1 MKQKRSKKKFLC
13 ILACLTVLIIVI
25 LLVCDFRLKIVYY
38 NVESDKL
45 SAPVRIALL
54 TDLHSCKY
62 GENQKNLIEAVQ
74 EQNPDLVLLG
84 GDIFDD
90 NGSYDNAEL
99 TVRQLAEQYP
109 CYYVTGNHEYWG
121 YDVGTILDIVKDCG
135 VNILAGECDTITIN
149 GQMLSI
155 CGVDDP
161 DAEVY
166 MAEGEPVERQ
176 LERADEAAKVAEKAV
191 GEEIFSVLLSH
202 RPELFETYQ
211 KYDFDL
217 VLSGHAHGGQWRIPG
232 LLNGLYAPHQ
242 GLFPE
247 YAGGRY
253 DYAGGTMIVSRGLAR
268 ESTLAPRIFNRPEL
282 VIIDVYGDKVAEPT
296 QVPSM
301 EPSVTPT
308 NTPIPIEVQSKRD
321 NIPFEDNQLYAV
333 AYLGYITIEDM
344 DYYLENYLD
353 EEEIPNYYFSGDEY
367 YLIIPRHEDMEVRLY
382 RNDLATMGKTLEQ
395 ECESGKPFIVQCN
408 VSDIF
413 PDVTVELTHNGET
426 VEFSPYISLKDGSVQ
441 VGEYGV
447 NITKHIE

>member
-1 MKQKRSKKKFLC
+1 MKLKWNKKR
-13 ILACLTVLIIVI
+13 ILWVSGVCLALAVLV
-25 LLVCDFRLKIVYY
+25 LLICDLRLKTVYY
-38 NVESDKL
+38 TVESDKL
-45 SAPVRIALL
+45 STPIRIVLL
-54 TDLHSCKY
+54 TDLHSCRY
-62 GENQKNLIEAVQ
+62 GENQKKLVEAVQ
-74 EQNPDLVLLG
+74 KQNPDIVLLG

-90 NGSYDNAEL
+90 KMPYDNAEL

-109 CYYVTGNHEYWG
+109 CYYVTDNHEYWG

-176 LERADEAAKVAEKAV
+176 LERADEAAKAAEKAV

-242 GLFPE
+242 GLFPQ

-253 DYAGGTMIVSRGLAR
+253 DYKSGTMIVSRGLAR
-268 ESTLAPRIFNRPEL
+268 ESTPVPRIFNRPEL
-282 VIIDVYGDKVAEPT
+282 VIVDVK
-296 QVPSM
+296 
-301 EPSVTPT
+301 
-308 NTPIPIEVQSKRD
+308 
-321 NIPFEDNQLYAV
+321 
-333 AYLGYITIEDM
+333 
-344 DYYLENYLD
+344 
-353 EEEIPNYYFSGDEY
+353 
-367 YLIIPRHEDMEVRLY
+367 
-382 RNDLATMGKTLEQ
+382 
-395 ECESGKPFIVQCN
+395 
-408 VSDIF
+408 
-413 PDVTVELTHNGET
+413 
-426 VEFSPYISLKDGSVQ
+426 
-441 VGEYGV
+441 
-447 NITKHIE
+447 

>member
-1 MKQKRSKKKFLC
+1 MKQKGNRKRLLWVGSAFG
-13 ILACLTVLIIVI
+13 VLVLLI
-25 LLVCDFRLKIVYY
+25 LLACDFRLKTVYY

-45 SAPVRIALL
+45 SSPVRIALI
-54 TDLHSCKY
+54 TDLHSCRY
-62 GENQKNLIEAVQ
+62 GENQKKLTEAVQ
-74 EQNPDLVLLG
+74 EQKPDLVLLG

-99 TVRQLAEQYP
+99 TVRQLAGQYP

-135 VNILAGECDTITIN
+135 VTILAGDCETITIN
-149 GQMLSI
+149 GQTINI

-161 DAEVY
+161 DATSY
-166 MAEGEPVERQ
+166 LLEGEPIEWQ
-176 LERADEAAKVAEKAV
+176 LERANEAAQEAENV
-191 GEEIFSVLLSH
+191 LGTDIFTVLLSH
-202 RPELFETYQ
+202 RPELYETYQ
-211 KYDFDL
+211 NYDFDL

-232 LLNGLYAPHQ
+232 ILNGLYAPHQ

-308 NTPIPIEVQSKRD
+308 NTPTPIEVQSKRN

-333 AYLGYITIEDM
+333 ACLGYITIEDM

-353 EEEIPNYYFSGDEY
+353 EEEIPQYYFSGEEY
-367 YLIIPRHEDMEVRLY
+367 YLIIPRYEDMEVRLY
-382 RNDLATMGKTLEQ
+382 RNDLATMGKTLEK
-395 ECESGKPFIVQCN
+395 ECEPGKPFIVQCN

-441 VGEYGV
+441 VGERGM
-447 NITKHIE
+447 NITK